1 MHWFEVRYISNKP
14 NLSVDPSTGS
24 NTKLDSIQ
32 KKSYEISIED
42 EASMRVYDFKNI
54 FENSELILL
63 RNLYQN

>member
-1 MHWFEVRYISNKP
+1 MSNKP
-14 NLSVDPSTGS
+14 VLGVDPSTGS

-54 FENSELILL
+54 FENSEFNLF
-63 RNLYQN
+63 RNLYSS

>member
-1 MHWFEVRYISNKP
+1 MSNKP
-14 NLSVDPSTGS
+14 VLSVDPSTGS

-54 FENSELILL
+54 FENSEF
-63 RNLYQN
+63 NF